1 MCKIKYV
8 KGYGKFIGVNI
19 LEVKD
24 GDDVIMIIFDKVI
37 IVVGFELVS
46 FLFIFEDDCVIDLI
60 GVLEMK
66 DILEKMLVLG
76 GGIIGL
82 EMGIVY
88 EVLGL
93 KIDVVEFLDQ
103 LILVVDKDIMKVF
116 MKDYKDR
123 FNIMLEIKVIVVE
136 VKDDGLY
143 VIFEGKKVF
152 VEFVCYDKVLVV
164 VGCKLNGKLVGV
176 DIVGVNVD
184 ECGFINVDK

>member
-1 MCKIKYV
+1 MLKMCKIKYV

-24 GDDVIMIIFDKVI
+24 GDDVIMIIFEKVI

-93 KIDVVEFLDQ
+93 KIDVVEFLD
-103 LILVVDKDIMKVF
+103 
-116 MKDYKDR
+116 
-123 FNIMLEIKVIVVE
+123 
-136 VKDDGLY
+136 
-143 VIFEGKKVF
+143 
-152 VEFVCYDKVLVV
+152 
-164 VGCKLNGKLVGV
+164 
-176 DIVGVNVD
+176 
-184 ECGFINVDK
+184 